1 MDTYYN
7 KDYLVELNKKII
19 LNDIVEAEINQVLS
33 SLCEINNF
41 DLIDCNIQLL
51 IMISSFSPKTELQDC
66 MLKTIKLKLI
76 TKHVIEHSQS
86 CECNY
91 NDNLDFLVNNENIDK
106 ELNYQN
112 VKDYYKEKIKS
123 FKDNPDVNIP
133 EVGKTMIVHYRDN
146 TTFPGK
152 EYLIDFLIDHNGDV
166 VKMMTNP
173 VEVINDIPTFEDTY
187 AGLVGQ
193 ILNYQ
198 KVNNE

>member
-19 LNDIVEAEINQVLS
+19 LNNIEEVEINQFLS
-33 SLCEINNF
+33 HLCEIDCF
-41 DLIDCNIQLL
+41 DLTECNIQLL
-51 IMISSFSPKTELQDC
+51 IILSSFSPKTELQNC

-76 TKHVIEHSQS
+76 TKYVIEYQINN
-86 CECNY
+86 CDCN
-91 NDNLDFLVNNENIDK
+91 NNLDFLTNNENIDK

-112 VKDYYKEKIKS
+112 IKDYYEKNIKS
-123 FKDNPDVNIP
+123 FKNNQDVTIP
-133 EVGKTMIVHYRDN
+133 KPGKTMVVHYRDN

-166 VKMMTNP
+166 LKMMTNP
-173 VEVINDIPTFEDTY
+173 VEVVNDIPTFEDTY

>member
-1 MDTYYN
+1 
-7 KDYLVELNKKII
+7 
-19 LNDIVEAEINQVLS
+19 
-33 SLCEINNF
+33 
-41 DLIDCNIQLL
+41 
-51 IMISSFSPKTELQDC
+51 

-76 TKHVIEHSQS
+76 TKYVIEYPQTNNYD
-86 CECNY
+86 CN
-91 NDNLDFLVNNENIDK
+91 NNLDFLTNNENIDK

-112 VKDYYKEKIKS
+112 IKDYYEKNIKS
-123 FKDNPDVNIP
+123 FKNNQDVTIP
-133 EVGKTMIVHYRDN
+133 APGKTMVVHYRDN

-166 VKMMTNP
+166 LKMMTNP
-173 VEVINDIPTFEDTY
+173 VEVINDIPTFQDTY